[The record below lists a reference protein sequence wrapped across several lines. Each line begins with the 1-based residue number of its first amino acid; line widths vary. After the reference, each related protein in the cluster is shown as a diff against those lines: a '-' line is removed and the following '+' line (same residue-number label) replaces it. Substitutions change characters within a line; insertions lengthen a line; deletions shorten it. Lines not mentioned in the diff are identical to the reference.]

1 MVGGGPRGCPWP
13 GQQVPPGSLE
23 PELQAPNL
31 SHQEHKLPSRSLPGR
46 LGLGVC
52 WPGSCSP
59 PCWCPGGGL
68 AQAGA
73 TLGRSPRSLA
83 SPARAEGPQ
92 PTHPSPPLSS
102 GQAPSSGRI
111 PAQLQRLP
119 APSSA
124 PFLLCFP
131 GEAPASV
138 HRETAQQPWS
148 RGRQGAGRAP
158 DMTLSSW
165 SQTLGAKAGGRR
177 GGALAA

>member
-13 GQQVPPGSLE
+13 GQQVPPGPLE

-46 LGLGVC
+46 LGLGVS
-52 WPGSCSP
+52 WPGSCP
-59 PCWCPGGGL
+59 PHCWCPGGGL

-83 SPARAEGPQ
+83 SPPTPLLPFPLAR
-92 PTHPSPPLSS
+92 PL
-102 GQAPSSGRI
+102 PVGRI
-111 PAQLQRLP
+111 PAQFQRLP

-138 HRETAQQPWS
+138 HRETAQQPRS
-148 RGRQGAGRAP
+148 GGRQGAGRAP